1 MLGLNLNNGGKFML
15 KEKASVKSIK
25 NLSSYQFDTSQYI
38 IFKEGARRESGT
50 GKLTAHKE
58 AASQKNPDKK

>member
-1 MLGLNLNNGGKFML
+1 ML
-15 KEKASVKSIK
+15 KEKTSSKEIK

-50 GKLTAHKE
+50 GKLTAHKD
-58 AASQKNPDKK
+58 AASKKNPAKK

>member
-1 MLGLNLNNGGKFML
+1 MGGNFMF
-15 KEKASVKSIK
+15 KAKPSAKSIK

-58 AASQKNPDKK
+58 ADSQKTPAKK

>member
-1 MLGLNLNNGGKFML
+1 ML
-15 KEKASVKSIK
+15 KEKPSAKSIK

-58 AASQKNPDKK
+58 ADSKKTPAKK